1 MMGTFTVLT
10 KSLTFKT
17 PFNREKNGFSIYA
30 VLITCIIYCN
40 TFCTKLLTLENVS
53 KKNSHIYIYYIYF
66 CIYLKHALNLVFNLD
81 YKNIRSSHF
90 ALMKVSN

>member
-30 VLITCIIYCN
+30 FLITCIIYCN
-40 TFCTKLLTLENVS
+40 TFCTKLLTLENVN
-53 KKNSHIYIYYIYF
+53 KINSHGLYIFLHI
-66 CIYLKHALNLVFNLD
+66 LKTRAKLSIQSGL
-81 YKNIRSSHF
+81 
-90 ALMKVSN
+90 